1 MRIGEV
7 VADSHRAHGGARLQ
21 VVARLQ
27 LAAALAEG
35 DCPGQRVRYVFK
47 LQKKV
52 LPKKPR
58 GWSVADDDGDDEES
72 ETGPTLAQPIDTRKL
87 VQDISREIK
96 KTFREEIGNLESSLE
111 FLSDQICTIEQSI
124 RNQDKAIKDLEHK
137 NQDLLNKNKN
147 LELRVSVLEQGMKN
161 FEQKALAST
170 LEIAGLPDFP
180 IKDVSKIVE
189 TTASKLNLETSG
201 IQSSQRMPG
210 SKDKAGT
217 ILVEMKTKAHQ
228 KQWIDASKEK
238 YLTVGL
244 LFPDAPQEKAENR
257 VYIREALTKNLKTL
271 LYNAKTQLNKSFQ
284 FIWCKDGKNI
294 EPGSG
299 QHMLTRVCN
308 SGLTSEMQQPTLEP
322 RGPAQSALYDD
333 TACNTWRG
341 I

>member
-1 MRIGEV
+1 MVIKKCANCKKSITKKATGLECSRCDKIVHADTVCAKLSNKQLNTLRNTPGIEWSCEV
-7 VADSHRAHGGARLQ
+7 CLKNTSHRSSF
-21 VVARLQ
+21 VI
-27 LAAALAEG
+27 
-35 DCPGQRVRYVFK
+35 P
-47 LQKKV
+47 
-52 LPKKPR
+52 
-58 GWSVADDDGDDEES
+58 DDDGDDEES

-238 YLTVGL
+238 CLTVGL

-284 FIWCKDGKNI
+284 FIWCKDGKVCVRRTTNSKI
-294 EPGSG
+294 YYINSLQDITEIVKQCKQSTP
-299 QHMLTRVCN
+299 LTN
-308 SGLTSEMQQPTLEP
+308 
-322 RGPAQSALYDD
+322 
-333 TACNTWRG
+333 
-341 I
+341 